1 MTVLRAL
8 VTGAV
13 VLALGTACGA
23 APESTP
29 KAAVSSPSAAGVS
42 ASPTTVAAA
51 ASPSP
56 ASSPAP
62 TSTLAPFQCSDQSGN
77 GNGGPTTP
85 VTDVRV
91 GAQSG
96 YDRFVLQFSS
106 AIPAYTVTRQTSS
119 TFMRSPR
126 GDQVTLAGT
135 AGVLVAVKPIDW
147 TSYNGTTQLAPG
159 YTYLKEARQVEN
171 FEGVQQWG
179 LGIQGT
185 PCLRVFTLTSP
196 MRLVVDVQAS

>member
-1 MTVLRAL
+1 MVHESSRAFRLRKAKGSDRVDTIISLAMAVLL
-8 VTGAV
+8 GDVTGNR
-13 VLALGTACGA
+13 
-23 APESTP
+23 
-29 KAAVSSPSAAGVS
+29 AVSNTDVGAVKAQV
-42 ASPTTVAAA
+42 
-51 ASPSP
+51 
-56 ASSPAP
+56 
-62 TSTLAPFQCSDQSGN
+62 D
-77 GNGGPTTP
+77 PTTP